1 MELVRGGYAMTLIN
15 EQALYAFR
23 DPHGIRPLV
32 LGKLVDEGLDQADAA
47 SVSQLPSQ
55 DGAATVDAT
64 THVTRAGGWVVAS
77 ETSVPVRFCAS
88 APRAL
93 CPSRACL
100 PPKSLLTAF
109 LSRSTLLAPIPS

>member
-47 SVSQLPSQ
+47 SLSQLPS
-55 DGAATVDAT
+55 
-64 THVTRAGGWVVAS
+64 
-77 ETSVPVRFCAS
+77 
-88 APRAL
+88 
-93 CPSRACL
+93 
-100 PPKSLLTAF
+100 
-109 LSRSTLLAPIPS
+109 